1 VVATVASVVG
11 TADFAFTF
19 DAPVVSFSS
28 NLNGPTSGL
37 VRVTIGGVDFGLSD
51 LTLTA
56 SLPAQVWSTTWTS
69 GTSVVV
75 PQPIPVALVPTAPRA
90 LTLTV
95 SAIVG
100 TATPPLAFSFDA
112 PVVSSTREPGNG
124 PRTLGMSLTLRGQN
138 FGATDA
144 TASWAAYDSEG
155 KFSLGVATVSWSSD
169 TTVRIVTADSLSTST
184 SVYRVARRVVT
195 LTVAAIV
202 GTGSP
207 GVGFTFDPPF
217 ATVVETVNGPASGG
231 TPVTLLGLNFGA
243 VVDPTASVLLA
254 FQYGSAGPFGGLS
267 TNACSGNSCAA
278 ACLTTSWTTST
289 IVTCAAPVGTQRDV
303 RISTAFDGVGFTT
316 AMVFTY
322 DAPAITSTYQA
333 NIPASTGLVVTISG
347 LNFGQYDTTPETTV
361 GSVT

>member
-1 VVATVASVVG
+1 
-11 TADFAFTF
+11 
-19 DAPVVSFSS
+19 
-28 NLNGPTSGL
+28 

-95 SAIVG
+95 STIVG
-100 TATPPLAFSFDA
+100 TATPPLAFSFDP

-124 PRTLGMSLTLRGQN
+124 PLTLGLSLTLRGQN

-169 TTVRIVTADSLSTST
+169 TTVRIVTADSDR
-184 SVYRVARRVVT
+184 SVYGVARRVVT
-195 LTVAAIV
+195 LTVAAID

-254 FQYGSAGPFGGLS
+254 FQYGSAGPF
-267 TNACSGNSCAA
+267 AA

-322 DAPAITSTYQA
+322 DAPAITSIYQA
-333 NIPASTGLVVTISG
+333 NVPASTSLVVTISG
-347 LNFGQYDTTPETTV
+347 LNFGQ
-361 GSVT
+361 